1 MMGAKTTL
9 RAVLAV
15 NVGVLEHV
23 EMALEDGLT
32 VITGE
37 SGAGKSLVMS
47 AIDAGLG
54 ARVSGEQVGP
64 FGERA
69 RIRLTFEV
77 SDEHVVWDL
86 LQPWDI
92 PRDDIIVLQREW
104 GGDGKSVLRVQ
115 GQPVPVTMVREALG
129 TLVDV
134 AGQHE
139 HQQLL
144 KPEHARVWLDGF
156 VESALLRDTA
166 DAYRRWRL
174 REQER
179 DEIRGLLGDEAGL
192 TRMREDYHDL
202 ENLNLVPR
210 EDETLQ
216 EAVERLAH
224 GERLAETYQR
234 VVSLLDGAE
243 GNSVATLLAEACRK
257 LEEAGRHDP
266 ASQEAA
272 LMLTGAQATVED
284 VRHQVW
290 ALAERLD
297 LDAGRLGELR
307 ARLDRLARAK
317 RRFGCDLEGLLALRQ
332 RYQEVLVRADEAEW
346 QHRQMQK
353 RVLEALSQYQEA
365 ATALHDARVEAANR
379 VTSQVTEVLGQ
390 LDMPRAQV
398 ALVIT
403 EGPPAPHGHDRVEWW
418 LGVHG
423 PEDMR
428 PLARTA
434 SGGELARVTLALRV
448 VRQEGGALLLDEV
461 DTGLGGHAARQVANL
476 LARLAESQQVVA
488 VSHQAVV
495 AAAAHQQWHV
505 RKRELAGGASTAVI
519 CLDED
524 ERIQEVAR
532 MLSGSDDAAATN
544 HARQILGWSA
554 D

>member
-1 MMGAKTTL
+1 MGAKTTL

-64 FGERA
+64 FGNRA

-77 SDEHVVWDL
+77 SGDHGVWDL
-86 LQPWDI
+86 LAPWDI
-92 PRDDIIVLQREW
+92 TQDDIIVLQREW
-104 GGDGKSVLRVQ
+104 GSDGKSVLRVQ

-139 HQQLL
+139 HQRLL

-156 VESALLRDTA
+156 LDPTLLKDTA
-166 DAYRRWRL
+166 EAYRRWRL

-179 DEIRGLLGDEAGL
+179 GELRQLLGDETGL
-192 TRMREDYHDL
+192 ARMREEYQDL
-202 ENLNLVPR
+202 EDLDAR
-210 EDETLQ
+210 SGEDTDLQ
-216 EAVERLAH
+216 DAVERLAH

-234 VVSLLDGAE
+234 VVSLLDGTD
-243 GNSVATLLAEACRK
+243 GGSVSALLAEAYRG

-266 ASQEAA
+266 ASREAA
-272 LMLTGAQATVED
+272 ALLNGAVAAVDD

-290 ALAERLD
+290 ALAERLE
-297 LDAGRLGELR
+297 LDSGRLGELR

-317 RRFGCDLEGLLALRQ
+317 RRFGCDLEGLVALRQ
-332 RYQEVLVRADEAEW
+332 RYREALARADEAEW
-346 QHRQMQK
+346 QDHQLQQ
-353 RVLEALSQYQEA
+353 RVEEALNHYHEA
-365 ATALHDARVEAANR
+365 ATALHEARLQTSER
-379 VTSQVTEVLGQ
+379 VAREVTEVLGQ
-390 LDMPRAQV
+390 LDMGKARV
-398 ALVIT
+398 ALVLT
-403 EGPPAPHGHDRVEWW
+403 DGPATAHGRDKVEWW
-418 LGVHG
+418 FGAHG
-423 PEDMR
+423 PDDLR

-448 VRQEGGALLLDEV
+448 VQQEGGALLLDEV
-461 DTGLGGHAARQVANL
+461 DTGLGGHAARQVARL
-476 LARLAESQQVVA
+476 LTRLAKTQQVVA

-495 AAAAHQQWHV
+495 AAAARQHWHV
-505 RKRELAGGASTAVI
+505 RKQERGSGVSTEVV
-519 CLDED
+519 CLNDAD
-524 ERIQEVAR
+524 RIQEVAR
-532 MLSGSDDAAATN
+532 MLSGSADATAMN
-544 HARQILGWSA
+544 HARQILERAA